1 MPVLRGK
8 SLFERKKIKEKAMQ
22 YRKFNTLQWKASA
35 LGLSTLSL
43 PLSENSNQFEE
54 SELIEIISYCLDQG
68 VNYLDLGY
76 PYYPARQQKLS
87 QLVSSALRKTN
98 RANVKIALTL
108 PSHSIRVYADFDQHL
123 NEQLQWLNLERV
135 DFCLLGRLNR
145 DGWAQLKNA
154 GVLNWLE
161 RAKEDGRVSEV
172 GFSFHDSY
180 QVLKEII
187 ASYDRWCVSQF
198 QYSFMDTDH
207 VPGSSGIKYAF
218 NQGLAVV
225 VSEPLRRKRLIKNIP
240 EAVKIIWETASR
252 DYSPAEWAL
261 RWAWN
266 HPEVSVVLGD
276 ISTLAEAQEQVALAE
291 KAEPE
296 NLSIRDLVM
305 FGKIKDSYESL
316 KPIPCPTCR
325 PCMPCPK
332 GIDVPRIFEI
342 YNDALM
348 YGDTQTAR
356 QIFAAEEHRPELC
369 DACGRCERFCTK
381 KLSIIEYLKQVRQLL
396 ESE

>member
-1 MPVLRGK
+1 
-8 SLFERKKIKEKAMQ
+8 
-22 YRKFNTLQWKASA
+22 
-35 LGLSTLSL
+35 
-43 PLSENSNQFEE
+43 
-54 SELIEIISYCLDQG
+54 
-68 VNYLDLGY
+68 
-76 PYYPARQQKLS
+76 
-87 QLVSSALRKTN
+87 
-98 RANVKIALTL
+98 
-108 PSHSIRVYADFDQHL
+108 
-123 NEQLQWLNLERV
+123 
-135 DFCLLGRLNR
+135 
-145 DGWAQLKNA
+145 
-154 GVLNWLE
+154 
-161 RAKEDGRVSEV
+161 
-172 GFSFHDSY
+172 
-180 QVLKEII
+180 
-187 ASYDRWCVSQF
+187 
-198 QYSFMDTDH
+198 MDTDH
-207 VPGSSGIKYAF
+207 APGSSGIKYAF

>member
-1 MPVLRGK
+1 
-8 SLFERKKIKEKAMQ
+8 MQ

-76 PYYPARQQKLS
+76 PHYPARQKKLS
-87 QLVSSALRKTN
+87 KLISSALRATE

-108 PSHSIRVYADFDQHL
+108 PSDSIRAHVDFDQHL
-123 NEQLQWLNLERV
+123 NEQLQWLKIERAN
-135 DFCLLGRLNR
+135 FCLLGRLNR
-145 DGWAQLKNA
+145 HSWAQLKNA
-154 GVLNWLE
+154 GVLDWLE
-161 RAKEDGRVSEV
+161 QVKKDGRVAEV

-356 QIFAAEEHRPELC
+356 QIFAAEGHRPELC